1 MLRLII
7 MLFIFPLAL
16 NAQTPIGDELVGLH
30 NVETTEISNITNPIE
45 GSIFY
50 SPTDKNVYVYTNTGW
65 KALASTTAT
74 VFTGFFIIPAPD
86 PATQTTVTVSNI
98 PFQPSQV
105 TFVAHA
111 NVESVN
117 LDSDN
122 GVSNNTAGL
131 KNAFGTMNGF
141 ANANTNTQQVIFIG
155 GNGNSINDIS
165 RYASS
170 THCVGV
176 RFTDQDGNDLGLIE
190 GSISSYNTNGFT
202 LLVNYTDGT
211 ISTGL
216 SSSDK
221 NRIRP
226 DDVREEGSRCT
237 FYRL

>member
-1 MLRLII
+1 
-7 MLFIFPLAL
+7 
-16 NAQTPIGDELVGLH
+16 
-30 NVETTEISNITNPIE
+30 
-45 GSIFY
+45 
-50 SPTDKNVYVYTNTGW
+50 
-65 KALASTTAT
+65 
-74 VFTGFFIIPAPD
+74 
-86 PATQTTVTVSNI
+86 
-98 PFQPSQV
+98 
-105 TFVAHA
+105 
-111 NVESVN
+111 
-117 LDSDN
+117 
-122 GVSNNTAGL
+122 
-131 KNAFGTMNGF
+131 MNGF

-226 DDVREEGSRCT
+226 DDVREEGLVVLFT
-237 FYRL
+237 AYK